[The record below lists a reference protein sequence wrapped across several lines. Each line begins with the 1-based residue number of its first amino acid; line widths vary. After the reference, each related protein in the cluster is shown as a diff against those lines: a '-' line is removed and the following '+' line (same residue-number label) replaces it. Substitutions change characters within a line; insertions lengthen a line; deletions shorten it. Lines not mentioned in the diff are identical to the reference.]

1 MTKFEFIQEAALRLT
16 SAWAATA
23 ASFKSEDV
31 ATAAKNIADAVWEYE
46 MEDYLVPKHELVAM
60 GITEEPENPRNDY
73 AELKEEVE
81 NWPYM
86 NWRNISPVMEA
97 LTKNVKNVSL
107 TCAKSLSL
115 FYGRINKDIIKDAI
129 DSGDIEGV
137 VPETKP
143 VQLTR
148 WDATQH
154 RHVPE
159 KIRQQRV
166 GSYEVDRLS
175 LFQWLEIH
183 YTRRTA
189 KGTMIDKYIEK
200 IINGK

>member
-1 MTKFEFIQEAALRLT
+1 MTKFEFIQEIALRLT
-16 SAWAATA
+16 SAWADAG
-23 ASFKSEDV
+23 SFTTESV
-31 ATAAKNIADAVWEYE
+31 ATAAKQIADDVWKYE
-46 MEDYLVPKHELVAM
+46 MEDLLVPQPILEEM
-60 GITEEPENPRNDY
+60 GIEEEAKPQDDY
-73 AELKEEVE
+73 AELKDEVE
-81 NWPYM
+81 NWRYM
-86 NWRNISPVMEA
+86 NWRNVTLVMEA
-97 LTKNVKNVSL
+97 LTENVRYISL

-129 DSGDIEGV
+129 DSGEIKGI

-148 WDATQH
+148 WDFTLQ
-154 RHVPE
+154 RHVPD

-166 GSYEVDRLS
+166 GSYEIDRYS
-175 LFQWLEIH
+175 LMLWLEQH

-200 IINGK
+200 IIEGK